1 MKDTTRYIQL
11 PTILFIVTF
20 FFSACTIF
28 TPGISKRPKDRIS
41 LEAEKTISELKNQN
55 FKLKT
60 FKGVGN
66 IKFRGSEKKD
76 IAGRMAWVASAPD
89 KIRIAVSSVS
99 GQPMISAA
107 SDGHWLYLISHSSGD
122 FYKKPVTVSSM
133 RRLFKIS
140 VKPEDMVDI
149 LAGRVPIHSYDSAV
163 LTNMKP
169 EIYSTEEHTVS
180 KQNGSERSGQNG
192 YVLVLKKKWGDIIEK
207 IYLDEKKKNVLK
219 VEMFDSSGSLAYRVI
234 FDRIRA
240 INGYRIPYRL
250 LVSNSDGS
258 GFHLDVDRYWADASV
273 SKPVFVLKPPE

>member
-1 MKDTTRYIQL
+1 MKYTTRYIQL
-11 PTILFIVTF
+11 PTILFIFTI

-28 TPGISKRPKDRIS
+28 TPRISERPKERIS
-41 LEAEKTISELKNQN
+41 LEAEKTISTLKNQN

-66 IKFRGSEKKD
+66 IKFRGSKKKD
-76 IAGRMAWVASAPD
+76 IAGRITWVASAPD
-89 KIRIAVSSVS
+89 RIRIAISSVS

-107 SDGHWLYLISHSSGD
+107 SDGRWLYLISHSSGN
-122 FYKKPVTVSSM
+122 FYKKTVTASSM

-149 LAGRVPIHSYDSAV
+149 LAGRIPIHSYDSAV
-163 LTNMKP
+163 LTNMKS
-169 EIYSTEEHTVS
+169 EIYSNREHTAS
-180 KQNGSERSGQNG
+180 KQNGSESSGQNG

-207 IYLDEKKKNVLK
+207 IYLDEKKNNVLK
-219 VEMFDSSGSLAYRVI
+219 VEMFDATGSLAYRVD
-234 FDRIRA
+234 FDRMRVT
-240 INGYRIPYRL
+240 NGYRIPYRL

-273 SKPVFVLKPPE
+273 SKSVFVLNPPE